1 MRSRPPARHHAP
13 CGGGWAGNVWVGS
26 LLQLREVAMK
36 KGGMRAF
43 SAQRVRLKARG
54 FASMADECLLG
65 LLGSRSPRR
74 AVQPGRL
81 FAE

>member
-1 MRSRPPARHHAP
+1 
-13 CGGGWAGNVWVGS
+13 
-26 LLQLREVAMK
+26 MK